1 MILAKPV
8 CRPGE
13 WLPFRCL
20 RQLRP
25 KAQLGWRQNIDIG
38 VEWNGESPLGSLL
51 VTARESVVMLA
62 IVP

>member
-1 MILAKPV
+1 V
-8 CRPGE
+8 E
-13 WLPFRCL
+13 WLLFRCL
-20 RQLRP
+20 RQLGP